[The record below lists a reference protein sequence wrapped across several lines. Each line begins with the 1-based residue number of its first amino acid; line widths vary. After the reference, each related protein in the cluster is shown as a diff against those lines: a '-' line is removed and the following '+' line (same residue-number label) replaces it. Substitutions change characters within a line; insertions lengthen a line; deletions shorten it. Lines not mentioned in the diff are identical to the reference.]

1 MDIVITN
8 GRREG
13 GTMVGGK
20 VESGK
25 GKERRQ
31 NGGNRHAGENGMQNG
46 KREGRMVASRK
57 TLK

>member
-1 MDIVITN
+1 
-8 GRREG
+8 
-13 GTMVGGK
+13 MVGGK